1 MSYRAADRSLEEAS
15 KLAMAE
21 LTQQANYD
29 EQPGPGRK
37 GFGKGE
43 DGSMDRLFVSRVPQ
57 SVSKEDLRA
66 YFSQF
71 GELTDVYL
79 PAPRRL
85 SGGRRR
91 GPRDI
96 WHWHAFAGSRRRRS
110 SSSSSSSSSS

>member
-79 PAPRRL
+79 PQPPGSTSHKGIAFV
-85 SGGRRR
+85 SFENTG
-91 GPRDI
+91 GPRECK
-96 WHWHAFAGSRRRRS
+96 HRGA
-110 SSSSSSSSSS
+110 